1 MQTGT
6 QPPPA
11 QQQQQ
16 QQVPLPKQ
24 KTETLQNT
32 TATPAEGIEEELEV
46 STIAI

>member
-1 MQTGT
+1 
-6 QPPPA
+6 
-11 QQQQQ
+11 
-16 QQVPLPKQ
+16 VPLPKQ